1 LLKKGLMDSREPSR
15 PRVLIVDDRPR
26 NLLAFEAVIESL
38 DVEIVKAESGDA
50 ALGHLLRGD
59 FAVILLDVQ
68 MPGLNGLETTELI
81 KKREQSRHIPIIL
94 ISASSS
100 EVEHIFKG
108 YQHGVVDYLLKPVD
122 GDILRSKVSV
132 FVELYRRGETIKRQ
146 AMLLGEAKAK
156 DAFLT
161 VFAHELRTPLTTA
174 KVQAQLAIRRL
185 CEGDPDTVRALSS
198 ITRQIDKL
206 VKLVHDLLDITRFED
221 GRMSLERREF
231 DVSALLEE
239 QRERMQAFCGD
250 AYQLR
255 VRAPAQLQVVADRN
269 RIDQVLTNLI
279 SNAVRYSPNGGSIE
293 IAAEAVDGLLHLTV
307 RDHGIGIPPSKQSF
321 IFERFARAHGSAYG
335 GLGLGLTIARSIVEL
350 HGGKMWVQSSGVT
363 GEGSTFH
370 AQIPLLAPESS
381 LLVHAPDREAM
392 M

>member
-1 LLKKGLMDSREPSR
+1 MDSREPSR
-15 PRVLIVDDRPR
+15 PRVLIVDDRPH

-50 ALGHLLRGD
+50 ALGHVLRGD

-68 MPGLNGLETTELI
+68 MPGLSGLETAELI
-81 KKREQSRHIPIIL
+81 KKREHSRHIPIIL
-94 ISASSS
+94 ISASSR
-100 EVEHIFKG
+100 ELAQIFKG

-132 FVELYRRGETIKRQ
+132 FVDLYRRGEIIKRQ

-185 CEGDPDTVRALSS
+185 GEGDPDTVRALSS

-221 GRMSLERREF
+221 GRMSLENREF
-231 DVSALLEE
+231 DLSALLEE
-239 QRERMQAFCGD
+239 QRERMQAFSGD
-250 AYQLR
+250 DYQLR
-255 VRAPAQLQVVADRN
+255 VHAPSKLVVVADRN

-279 SNAVRYSPNGGSIE
+279 LNAVRYSPNGGSVE
-293 IAAEAVDGLLHLTV
+293 IAAEMAPGVLNLTV
-307 RDHGIGIPPSKQSF
+307 CDHGIGIPPDKQSF
-321 IFERFARAHGSAYG
+321 IFERFARAHGAAYG

-350 HGGKMWVQSSGVT
+350 HGGRIWVESTGVA

-370 AQIPLLAPESS
+370 VQIPLAPAGSRLAP
-381 LLVHAPDREAM
+381 APERELM